1 MSGFSGQSGYSGT
14 SGYSGVAT
22 SGFSG
27 FSGISGFSGSGGGV
41 GSTVQIEYLTTI
53 STNYSVTSGA
63 NAIGIGPIT
72 VASGVSVTVPS
83 GSNWTVLKSTALA
96 ALY

>member
-1 MSGFSGQSGYSGT
+1 MAGALSAMIANY
-14 SGYSGVAT
+14 
-22 SGFSG
+22 
-27 FSGISGFSGSGGGV
+27 
-41 GSTVQIEYLTTI
+41 TI
-53 STNYSVTSGA
+53 ANTA

-72 VASGVSVTVPS
+72 VTSGVSVTVPS